1 MLSGL
6 SLISLDAIPMCY
18 FRVSVAAVLAFAS
31 VCMHAQDRTSTPAPG
46 GLLLHPSQIVLTS
59 RFEAPLGPPA
69 IEGATRT
76 VGEQIDA
83 KRAADAA
90 RSQFS
95 PIWNLSVWRY
105 LPADPIHT
113 LNSRVASDDDPF
125 FTPEYLKVSARRLD
139 YELGLSERATHDF
152 LH

>member
-1 MLSGL
+1 L
-6 SLISLDAIPMCY
+6 
-18 FRVSVAAVLAFAS
+18 
-31 VCMHAQDRTSTPAPG
+31 
-46 GLLLHPSQIVLTS
+46 SQIVLT
-59 RFEAPLGPPA
+59 RHFEAPLGPPA

-76 VGEQIDA
+76 VGQQIDA

-90 RSQFS
+90 RSQLS

-125 FTPEYLKVSARRLD
+125 FTPEYLKISARQRD
-139 YELGLSERATHDF
+139 YELRLSERATHDF

>member
-1 MLSGL
+1 VR
-6 SLISLDAIPMCY
+6 Y
-18 FRVSVAAVLAFAS
+18 FRVSVAGALTLAS
-31 VCMHAQDRTSTPAPG
+31 VCTPAQDHTSAPAPG
-46 GLLLHPSQIVLTS
+46 ELLLHPSQIVLTS
-59 RFEAPLGPPA
+59 HFEVTLGPPA

-90 RSQFS
+90 RSQVS

-125 FTPEYLKVSARRLD
+125 FTPEYLKVSARQLD
-139 YELGLSERATHDF
+139 YELRLSERVTHDF